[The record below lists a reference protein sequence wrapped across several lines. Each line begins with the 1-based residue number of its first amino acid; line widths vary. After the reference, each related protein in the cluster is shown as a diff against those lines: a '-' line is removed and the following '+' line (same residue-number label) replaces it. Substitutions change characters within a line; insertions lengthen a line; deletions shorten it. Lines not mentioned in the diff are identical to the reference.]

1 MLHVII
7 VIIGYLI
14 GFIVGFS
21 IVNIIK
27 KQRLK
32 RKKYYEQNY
41 PEIFGY
47 KNLKQEDTFYH

>member
-1 MLHVII
+1 MLHAII